1 MPNRN
6 GMNTPKANG
15 TRRNAPPAP
24 IKAPP
29 QEILASSRF
38 YAENNENNLT
48 PEDLEN
54 IQEVNVSALVEQVK
68 KYPGNSPIPSNHKIL
83 NSPVNPVPKMKL
95 PNHLR
100 GGKRKTHRK
109 RSTKRK
115 HTRKH

>member
-1 MPNRN
+1 
-6 GMNTPKANG
+6 MNTPKANG

-95 PNHLR
+95 PPFIKQ

-109 RSTKRK
+109 RRHTKRK